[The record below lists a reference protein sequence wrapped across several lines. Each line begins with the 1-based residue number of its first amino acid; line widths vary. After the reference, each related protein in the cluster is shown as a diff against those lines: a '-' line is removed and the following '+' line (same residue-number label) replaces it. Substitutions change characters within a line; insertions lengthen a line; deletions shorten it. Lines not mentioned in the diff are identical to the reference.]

1 MEIMFLLKHLHL
13 IPSAMLTHRK
23 NWCRICANCLTCPR
37 ANRSRFHQGRCHCE
51 ERSINHVSPQKVK
64 GEQLLSFRYRQISAD
79 DIDIFNDIWPRFRF
93 VTPPLERNLLRA
105 NICSTCQQRLRRARL
120 ARNSHLQGISK
131 GDSTEDEG
139 IVLSDEEEDP
149 AQVYHSTRPASR
161 VGSFG
166 SSDASGWTP
175 RAHPT
180 NAAMSPIQY
189 PNSSLRSTISQNFA
203 NQPLPEM
210 IAAPIGSLP
219 RPTVGQSDTCRWLGA
234 VQTPSSLHVGDR
246 FPACKGY
253 ECRTEVP
260 DSGGTEGHSA
270 TAVAALAQ
278 MRYTQ
283 QAAGLPATPAQA
295 YEVEECNSDDDQD
308 VASADELDI
317 THVETPNQ
325 VMSLPGVSSLL
336 MGINAPNKR
345 SAPGANSLEFLAKWP
360 ICNRGMSL
368 ARGRSR

>member
-1 MEIMFLLKHLHL
+1 
-13 IPSAMLTHRK
+13 
-23 NWCRICANCLTCPR
+23 
-37 ANRSRFHQGRCHCE
+37 
-51 ERSINHVSPQKVK
+51 
-64 GEQLLSFRYRQISAD
+64 
-79 DIDIFNDIWPRFRF
+79 
-93 VTPPLERNLLRA
+93 
-105 NICSTCQQRLRRARL
+105 
-120 ARNSHLQGISK
+120 
-131 GDSTEDEG
+131 
-139 IVLSDEEEDP
+139 
-149 AQVYHSTRPASR
+149 
-161 VGSFG
+161 
-166 SSDASGWTP
+166 
-175 RAHPT
+175 
-180 NAAMSPIQY
+180 MSPIQY
-189 PNSSLRSTISQNFA
+189 PNSSLRSTISQDFA

-219 RPTVGQSDTCRWLGA
+219 RPTVGQSDTCRRLGA

-260 DSGGTEGHSA
+260 DSGGTKGHSA

-278 MRYTQ
+278 MRYTRP
-283 QAAGLPATPAQA
+283 AAGLPATPAQA

-325 VMSLPGVSSLL
+325 VISLPGVSSLL

-368 ARGRSR
+368 ARGRSRAGHRVEFRDALGSFLFRDILSSDYILEDVFFQYYPNAPRNVIFYTYDQVALPRQTSLGYATRCYGDGGDTIVIWVRQPASADSDYEPRWST